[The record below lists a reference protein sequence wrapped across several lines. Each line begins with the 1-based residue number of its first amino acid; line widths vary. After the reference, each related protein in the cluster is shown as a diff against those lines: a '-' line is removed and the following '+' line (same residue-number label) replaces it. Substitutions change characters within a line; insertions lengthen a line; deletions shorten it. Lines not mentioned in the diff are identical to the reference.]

1 MSPLRKM
8 LLPKS
13 SPDLG
18 LNYLIASALLLLSGT
33 SLAAQTQSPI
43 TWSADGE
50 LIVTIEKN
58 RRVLK
63 ISDNVKI
70 SQDDINISGNSA
82 IFEYTLDTQEL
93 LRVTVLG
100 TPARYTQGAENSVE
114 TVTGNSDTLILY
126 DDEVTE
132 DTIVEMI
139 DNAFIKSP
147 SATMNCTSIV
157 YITERDLI
165 REAVGPCQGALSSQ
179 NGV

>member
-1 MSPLRKM
+1 MSPSRKM
-8 LLPKS
+8 LLLKS
-13 SPDLG
+13 SPTLR
-18 LNYLIASALLLLSGT
+18 LRYLMISALLLLPRT
-33 SLAAQTQSPI
+33 PLEAQTQSPI
-43 TWSADGE
+43 NWSADGE
-50 LIVTIEKN
+50 LVVTIEN
-58 RRVLK
+58 DRRVLN

-70 SQDDINISGNSA
+70 SQGNIYISGNSA

-93 LRVTVLG
+93 LRVTVRG

-114 TVTGNSDTLILY
+114 TVTANSDTLILY